1 MLKALT
7 QEDVRS
13 PPQRRS
19 GVHRVL
25 VVEDNADAAETLAE
39 LIRMLG
45 HPVEIAHDGAAA
57 IEKAR
62 ANPPSVVLCDI
73 GLPGMN
79 GYEVANALRAAGNNG
94 MQLFAVSGYAHPADV
109 QRAIEAGFDGHVAK
123 PCSVEQIEQL
133 LGSPQ

>member
-1 MLKALT
+1 
-7 QEDVRS
+7 
-13 PPQRRS
+13 
-19 GVHRVL
+19 

-45 HPVEIAHDGAAA
+45 HPVEIAHDGATA

-62 ANPPSVVLCDI
+62 ANPPSIVLCDI

-79 GYEVANALRAAGNNG
+79 GYEVANTLRAAGND
-94 MQLFAVSGYAHPADV
+94 MQLFAVSGYAHPTDV

-123 PCSVEQIEQL
+123 PCSLEQIERL
-133 LGSPQ
+133 LGSQQ